1 MAVRQSQLVGKPFFA
16 RRVIEAYLGAKYA
29 NSNPKGGH

>member
-29 NSNPKGGH
+29 KSNPRGGH